1 MSIINIFNLNIS
13 MKKFNDFVDIYYLK
27 PEVGVI
33 AARWR
38 LW

>member
-1 MSIINIFNLNIS
+1 MIFNLNIS

-27 PEVGVI
+27 LEVEVI